1 VRTVDRLYSYVVGGP
16 AKNGASRVQKLH
28 LLYIDGG
35 RVARDRAIDPILDAL
50 ESDVHGVSAV
60 LSPRRVFVH
69 AGVVSWNNRAI
80 VIPGISESGKTT
92 LVAEL
97 VRAGA
102 TYYSDEYAVLDGKG
116 RVHPFA
122 KPLSIRGDGERSA
135 AELGGTVGS
144 KPLPVGLIAFAPYR
158 DGAAWR
164 PRESSAAEGAL
175 ELLKHTIAI
184 RSDPP
189 RAVAAV
195 RAATGRARILRG
207 NRGEAAE
214 IARELL
220 ALVS

>member
-16 AKNGASRVQKLH
+16 ANGASRVRRLH
-28 LLYIDGG
+28 LLYIDSA
-35 RVARDRAIDPILDAL
+35 RVGRDRAVDPILDAL
-50 ESDVHGVSAV
+50 ESDVHGTTAI

-69 AGVVSWNNRAI
+69 AGVVGWNGQAI
-80 VIPGISESGKTT
+80 VVPGMSESGKTM

-102 TYYSDEYAVLDGKG
+102 TYYSDDYAVLDAQG

-122 KPLSIRGDGERSA
+122 KRLSIRGDGERSA
-135 AELGGTVGS
+135 AELGGKIGS
-144 KPLPVGLIAFAPYR
+144 RPLRVGLIAFAPYR
-158 DGAAWR
+158 AGAAWR
-164 PRESSAAEGAL
+164 PRESSASEGAL

-195 RAATGRARILRG
+195 RAATDRARIIRG
-207 NRGEAAE
+207 ARGEAAE
-214 IARELL
+214 IAQDLL
-220 ALVS
+220 ARLS